1 MNQDYENTA
10 QAITRA
16 NKVIALTG
24 AGVSVDSGIPDFRSA
39 GGLWEKYPPE
49 EFATIEAFMSDPEKT
64 WKLWFDLYH
73 MLEDIAPNTGHLA
86 LAELEKMGHLDAV
99 ITQNIDNLH
108 QEAGNTKVI
117 EYHGNTK
124 RVVCLKCHTHRR
136 FDAAEEPDIGPRC
149 ECGLTMKPDVVLFGE
164 PIPHQALLESER
176 LASTCDVVIVV
187 GTSATV
193 YPAAGIPF
201 TAKQHGAFIIEC
213 NTQPTEFTNTVT
225 DVFLQGSSKDT
236 LPTLVNWVRR

>member
-1 MNQDYENTA
+1 MNQDYESAA
-10 QAITRA
+10 QAITNARNA
-16 NKVIALTG
+16 VALTG

-73 MLEDIAPNTGHLA
+73 MLEGIAPNPGHKA
-86 LAELEKMGHLDAV
+86 LAELEKMGHLVGV

-124 RVVCLKCHTHRR
+124 RVVCLKCHTRRR
-136 FDAAEEPDIGPRC
+136 FSPAEEPDIGPRC

-176 LASTCDVVIVV
+176 LASTCDVVVVV

-201 TAKQHGAFIIEC
+201 TAKQNGAFIIEC
-213 NTQPTEFTNTVT
+213 NTQPTEFTNRIT
-225 DVFLQGSSKDT
+225 DVFLQGSAKDI